1 MSDTNVNQCDACDSA
16 FTETYGDEF
25 WEATDA
31 ARRVFRS
38 GWNAGRK
45 EVLEPPSLAR
55 RCPPCH
61 GDCRQGRDCPAR
73 VGLSRATRERLEREE
88 RRSMG
93 ED

>member
-1 MSDTNVNQCDACDSA
+1 MSDIDVNRCDACDCA

-38 GWNAGRK
+38 GWEAGRRALVA
-45 EVLEPPSLAR
+45 ERTAR
-55 RCPPCH
+55 E
-61 GDCRQGRDCPAR
+61 GVGRAAR
-73 VGLSRATRERLEREE
+73 ELLERDG

>member
-1 MSDTNVNQCDACDSA
+1 MSDIDVNQCDACDSA

-38 GWNAGRK
+38 GWEAGRRAMRD
-45 EVLEPPSLAR
+45 ERAAR
-55 RCPPCH
+55 ES
-61 GDCRQGRDCPAR
+61 
-73 VGLSRATRERLEREE
+73 VGRATRELLERDG